1 MKQKKTVLWLGL
13 AGLGAYLT
21 YRQLQKEATREA
33 EVARMT
39 QELRQFFSQ
48 LGVIEVLYFN
58 DYQSADEATSGGVVL
73 ANGQTYT
80 FSYYQGDFT
89 YQEVTHAD
97 T

>member
-1 MKQKKTVLWLGL
+1 MKQKKIAFWLGL
-13 AGLGAYLT
+13 TGLATWLA
-21 YRQLQKEATREA
+21 YRQLQKEATRED

-48 LGVIEVLYFN
+48 FGPIEVLYFN
-58 DYQSADEATSGGVVL
+58 DYQLTDEATSGGVVL